1 MVVYA
6 GVQKL
11 DCFVDGCYVECNMFS
26 TGKGKPDK
34 LGVTYSKNGANF
46 CVYARLAQCV
56 KLLFFKNKDDLVA
69 SNTFELSSGDNR
81 TAYYW
86 HIFVA
91 GVKPGQLYGFSVTG
105 PYRPHKGTAFA
116 PEKVLLDPYGLL
128 IERGD
133 NFSREAAIGEGS
145 NIAQC
150 LKSVV
155 VDIDDYDWGNDTAPR
170 HSFANTVIYEMHV
183 GGFTRHPS
191 ANIDSNKR
199 GTYAGLIEKI
209 PYLKALGINAVELMP
224 VHQFDPS
231 EHHAGLVNYWG
242 YSPLSFFA
250 PHREYSSDKSVLGPI
265 NEFRDMVKALHAAG
279 IEVIL
284 DVVYNHTA
292 EGDETGPTFS
302 LRGFDNDDYY
312 ILSADGQ
319 HYMNF
324 SGCGNTLNGTHPV
337 VRRMIIDSLH
347 FWVEKMHVDGFR
359 FDLASILS
367 RDEQGVPMLSPPTL
381 RSIDTDPILAS
392 VKLIAEAWDAG
403 GLYQVGS
410 LAGQRWREWNGYF
423 RDDVRCFVRGDRG
436 MVNKFAARLISS
448 PDIYGEH
455 HFEPEKSVNFIT
467 CHDGFTLND
476 LVSYNEKHNFANGES
491 NRDGCDHNFSWNHGI
506 EGQTADPQIIQ
517 LRRQQ
522 IKNMLVI
529 TLLSLGT
536 PMILMGDEIAHSQ
549 QGNNNG
555 YCQDN
560 PQFWFDWGKIE
571 ENSDLLRFT
580 KALIKHRT
588 AVSVNET
595 LRYSLHDII
604 AQSALKW
611 HGVKVNQ
618 PDWSN
623 TSHAIAM
630 ESCHPHFSTVSYVI
644 FNFYWE
650 ELTFELPASPSGE
663 WLRILDTALPPGEDI
678 YIDGDKKEWVS
689 HEYIAAPRS
698 VIVLIG

>member
-1 MVVYA
+1 
-6 GVQKL
+6 
-11 DCFVDGCYVECNMFS
+11 MFL

-34 LGVTYSKNGANF
+34 LGVTYSTDGANF
-46 CVYARLAQCV
+46 CVYARLAETV
-56 KLLFFKNKDDLVA
+56 KLLFFNHKDSLVA
-69 SNTFELSSGDNR
+69 SDTFEFSLNDNR

-86 HIFVA
+86 HIFIA

-105 PYRPHKGTAFA
+105 PYRPEDGTAFA

-128 IERGD
+128 VMRGD
-133 NFSREAAIGEGS
+133 NFCCDAAIGKET

-155 VDIDDYDWGNDTAPR
+155 VDIDDYDWECDCHPR

-191 ANIDSNKR
+191 ANIDKNKR

-224 VHQFDPS
+224 VYQFDPGQDD
-231 EHHAGLVNYWG
+231 AVLTNYWG

-250 PHREYSSDKSVLGPI
+250 PHREYSSDQSILGPI
-265 NEFRDMVKALHAAG
+265 NEFRSLVKALHAAE

-292 EGDETGPTFS
+292 EGNENGPTYSF
-302 LRGFDNDDYY
+302 RGFDNSDYY

-324 SGCGNTLNGTHPV
+324 SGCGNTLNGTHSV

-367 RDEQGVPMLSPPTL
+367 RDEQGTPMLSPPTL
-381 RSIDTDPILAS
+381 RSIDTDPILAP
-392 VKLIAEAWDAG
+392 VKMIAEAWDAG

-410 LAGQRWREWNGYF
+410 LAGQRWREWNGHF
-423 RDDVRCFVRGDRG
+423 RDDVRRFVLGDQG
-436 MVNKFAARLISS
+436 MVSKFSARLIGS

-476 LVSYNEKHNFANGES
+476 LVSYNDKHNLANGEN
-491 NRDGCDHNFSWNHGI
+491 NRDGSDSNYSWNHGI
-506 EGQTADPQIIQ
+506 EGETKDPKILQ

-522 IKNMLVI
+522 MKNMQVI

-536 PMILMGDEIAHSQ
+536 PMILMGDEISHSQ

-560 PQFWFDWGKIE
+560 PRSWFNWSDIE
-571 ENSDLLRFT
+571 KNNDLFRFT
-580 KALIKHRT
+580 QALIKHRT
-588 AVSVNET
+588 AVEVNDT
-595 LRYSLHDII
+595 LRYSLHEII
-604 AQSALKW
+604 KRSGIIW

-618 PDWSN
+618 PDWSRR
-623 TSHAIAM
+623 SHSIAM
-630 ESCHPHFSTVSYVI
+630 ESRHPHFATVSYVI
-644 FNFYWE
+644 FNAFWE
-650 ELTFELPASPSGE
+650 ALNFELPSSPSGQ
-663 WLRILDTALPPGEDI
+663 WWRILDTSLPAGKDI
-678 YIDGDKKEWVS
+678 YIEGDKKKWVS
-689 HEYIAAPRS
+689 DKYRAARHS
-698 VIVLIG
+698 VVILIG